1 MGAILWAAAVA
12 APALLQAAP
21 AVVPVPPTPQT
32 AVLPAYSA
40 PIAAPMTVAV
50 APQNILHAGTA
61 IQLETRD
68 NLTTEHKLLKVGQRF
83 DLDVLQPVM
92 LDGQVAIPA
101 GSRAVGEVVTV
112 RNKGM
117 WGKSGGIT
125 CRVLSVEA
133 NGQQLRLNGTFDDRG
148 ETGTAGVVAAVA
160 FVPVA
165 GFFVTGTSAKI
176 APGSHVTAFLAEE
189 VPVQFGSPEPHKA
202 MIVPTVTPAA
212 LVTPP
217 PTGAVPPAGSGSM
230 ASASP
235 VTAPAIPN

>member
-1 MGAILWAAAVA
+1 MGAILWAAMVT

-21 AVVPVPPTPQT
+21 APIPVPPAPQAT
-32 AVLPAYSA
+32 ALPAYSA
-40 PIAAPMTVAV
+40 PIAAPMTVAP
-50 APQNILHAGTA
+50 APQNMLHAGTA

-68 NLTTEHKLLKVGQRF
+68 NLTTEHKQLKVGQRF
-83 DLDVLQPVM
+83 DLDVLQPVI

-125 CRVLSVEA
+125 CRVLYVEA
-133 NGQQLRLNGTFDDRG
+133 NGQRLRLNGTFDDRG

-189 VPVQFGSPEPHKA
+189 VPVQFTSPEPPKP
-202 MIVPTVTPAA
+202 MIVATLAPATPVTSLPTAVAQPAD
-212 LVTPP
+212 
-217 PTGAVPPAGSGSM
+217 SGTM
-230 ASASP
+230 ASTAP
-235 VTAPAIPN
+235 VVAPAIPN